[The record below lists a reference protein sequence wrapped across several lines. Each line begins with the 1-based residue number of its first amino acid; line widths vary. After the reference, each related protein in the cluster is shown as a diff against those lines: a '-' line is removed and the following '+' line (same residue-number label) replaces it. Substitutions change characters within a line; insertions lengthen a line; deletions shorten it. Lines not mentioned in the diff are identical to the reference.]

1 MTEVI
6 TYIAIVLYSVA
17 ILLNGLGIYLLTS
30 CRPLSNSK
38 FLLTNLAV
46 TEIVPSGI
54 YIVFSC
60 GIRGIS
66 SVFGVT
72 VGLAYYSAIFF
83 LTIDRLIAT
92 RFPLKY
98 RVLITKKRLK
108 LAIGTALILEMII
121 GVSSVLWPMFL
132 TLNMW
137 IVLDV
142 TFIVLC
148 VLTYGYIFTK
158 IFLRRRFD
166 NNGQERNEG
175 RRQRLMMNRE
185 RKFVKIAG
193 LIIFSF
199 VLLILMPDIILHQ
212 YASNWVGILFPIGIV
227 ADPVIY
233 IFVQDDLRSLLK
245 RRVFRRNDG
254 IAPAQQ
260 EIAL

>member
-1 MTEVI
+1 MLKVI

-46 TEIVPSGI
+46 TEIVLSGI
-54 YIVFSC
+54 YIVFSF
-60 GIRGIS
+60 IRGIS
-66 SVFGVT
+66 SVLSVT
-72 VGLAYYSAIFF
+72 VWLAYYSAIFF

-132 TLNMW
+132 TLYMW

-175 RRQRLMMNRE
+175 RRQRLMTNRE

-212 YASNWVGILFPIGIV
+212 YASNWVEILLPIGIV

-233 IFVQDDLRSLLK
+233 IFLQDDLRSLLK